1 MDDVTRID
9 PPAKAGLNTS
19 SRAASPGS
27 HQGLFRR
34 AFRSVVHFLS
44 YKFILSRPTI
54 RETYAA
60 GFRLSVRPTVFHPKF
75 FISSEKFASFLD
87 TLDLTGKRVCE
98 VGTGTGILAL
108 AAARAGASNVVA
120 TDINPNASLSA
131 NENAHANG
139 LGDRVTGVCMNLMAG
154 MAPRPTVRRDPFEP
168 AQARR
173 RAEGFDRPR
182 LARRPEYRDIKELFD
197 QARDRLKPD
206 GRIYLMLSS
215 DTNQELFA
223 SLIANAGFSQRK
235 IKEYSLVVES
245 LIIFELLPR

>member
-9 PPAKAGLNTS
+9 ATNAGSNTS
-19 SRAASPGS
+19 SGPARRANP
-27 HQGLFRR
+27 QGLFRR

-44 YKFILSRPTI
+44 YKFILSRKDI
-54 RETYAA
+54 RETYVA
-60 GFRLSVRPTVFHPKF
+60 GFHLSVRPTVFHPKY
-75 FISSEKFASFLD
+75 FISSEKFAEFIE
-87 TLDLTGKRVCE
+87 TLDFSGKRVCE
-98 VGTGTGILAL
+98 IGTGTGILAL

-131 NENAHANG
+131 NENANANG
-139 LGDRVTGVCMNLMAG
+139 LGDRVTGVCMNLMAAL
-154 MAPRPTVRRDPFEP
+154 APRPLFDVILSSPPKHAGEP
-168 AQARR
+168 KDLT
-173 RAEGFDRPR
+173 DRGWH
-182 LARRPEYRDIKELFD
+182 AGPEYRDIKALFE

-223 SLIANAGFSQRK
+223 SMIAKAGFSQRK